1 VGRTT
6 GHARAQLESTFG
18 GPERTRV
25 IVLLACVLAMS
36 SADSATV
43 GASAIELRHA
53 LGISNT
59 DIGLLVAVNSLVAA
73 VASLPFGVLADRVR
87 RTRTLGLS
95 IILWGVAMIW
105 SATVSS
111 FGRLLL
117 ARLFLGIVTAAAGPV
132 VASMV
137 GDYFPSED
145 RGRIYSYILT
155 GELLGAGLG
164 FAVTG
169 DIAALSW
176 RAAFIILALPTFV
189 LARFIF
195 RLPEPARGGA
205 NPLPRQHQMDGEEAG
220 PAARSEPTRP
230 TDATDAEL
238 GETDAQR
245 VARERG
251 IRPIEDHVLRVDA
264 RRMSFLDATRYVL
277 QIKTNV
283 ILIIASACGYF
294 YLAGVST
301 FGVEY
306 VRQQYGVEQVVANLL
321 MLVIGGGAV
330 VGVLLGGSLSDGL
343 LRRHYLNARILV
355 SAIAALLTAALFIP
369 AIITRSVVA
378 ALPYL
383 TFAAFALAAQN
394 PPIDAARLD
403 IVPPLLWGRA
413 EGIRT
418 FLRTLAQ
425 ALAPLAFGGLSDLLG
440 GGRSGLQ
447 WSFIVMLLPLA
458 ANGIIL
464 LTAMGT
470 YPQDVATAAAAARPD
485 PSTA

>member
-1 VGRTT
+1 
-6 GHARAQLESTFG
+6 
-18 GPERTRV
+18 
-25 IVLLACVLAMS
+25 
-36 SADSATV
+36 
-43 GASAIELRHA
+43 
-53 LGISNT
+53 
-59 DIGLLVAVNSLVAA
+59 
-73 VASLPFGVLADRVR
+73 
-87 RTRTLGLS
+87 
-95 IILWGVAMIW
+95 
-105 SATVSS
+105 
-111 FGRLLL
+111 
-117 ARLFLGIVTAAAGPV
+117 
-132 VASMV
+132 
-137 GDYFPSED
+137 
-145 RGRIYSYILT
+145 
-155 GELLGAGLG
+155 
-164 FAVTG
+164 
-169 DIAALSW
+169 
-176 RAAFIILALPTFV
+176 
-189 LARFIF
+189 
-195 RLPEPARGGA
+195 
-205 NPLPRQHQMDGEEAG
+205 
-220 PAARSEPTRP
+220 
-230 TDATDAEL
+230 
-238 GETDAQR
+238 
-245 VARERG
+245 
-251 IRPIEDHVLRVDA
+251 
-264 RRMSFLDATRYVL
+264 
-277 QIKTNV
+277 
-283 ILIIASACGYF
+283 
-294 YLAGVST
+294 
-301 FGVEY
+301 
-306 VRQQYGVEQVVANLL
+306 VVANLL

-355 SAIAALLTAALFIP
+355 SGIAALLTAALFVP

-447 WSFIVMLLPLA
+447 WTFIVMLLPLA